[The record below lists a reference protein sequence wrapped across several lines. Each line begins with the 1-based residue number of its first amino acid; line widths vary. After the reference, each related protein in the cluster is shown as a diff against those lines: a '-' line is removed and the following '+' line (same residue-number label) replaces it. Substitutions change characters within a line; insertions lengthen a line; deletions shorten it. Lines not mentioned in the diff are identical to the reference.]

1 MMENNLNNKNPKQ
14 SKKTI
19 LITEDQDS
27 NFMLLEVLL
36 GIWGANTLRASNAQE
51 AVDLCKENNKIDL
64 VLMDIRLPDFSGLEA
79 TRLIKKVNP
88 DLPIIAQTAYAINGD
103 REKAID
109 VGCNEYI
116 TKPIRKD
123 KLFALL
129 EQFLG

>member
-1 MMENNLNNKNPKQ
+1 METILNNKNFKKL
-14 SKKTI
+14 KKTI
-19 LITEDQDS
+19 LITEDQES

-36 GIWGANTLRASNAQE
+36 GMWGCNTIRACTAQE
-51 AVDLCKENNKIDL
+51 AIDICNTNKDLDL

-79 TRLIKKVNP
+79 TRIIKNTHP

-103 REKAID
+103 REKALD
-109 VGCNEYI
+109 AGCNEYI

-123 KLFALL
+123 KLYELL